1 MSADLHELIAQHDQ
15 GDPDRTAI
23 AVLNAVACPA
33 KWRDLF
39 GGLLRD
45 ECRRSF
51 RADARKIEEEASG
64 GQARSDAR
72 GPLAAAGPSRTDF
85 LSTRFYT
92 GDHYVTWGEATVED
106 HRNRIA
112 YLASLRNGI
121 DATIQRHADAIEQI
135 EAAGVATLADLGQAV
150 AA

>member
-1 MSADLHELIAQHDQ
+1 MSADLHALIAKHDQ
-15 GDPDRTAI
+15 GDPDLTAT
-23 AVLNAVACPA
+23 AVLAAVACPA

-39 GGLLRD
+39 GGLLVQ
-45 ECRRSF
+45 ECRRMHRF
-51 RADARKIEEEASG
+51 DARKIEEEASG
-64 GQARSDAR
+64 GHSTSGTQRQ
-72 GPLAAAGPSRTDF
+72 GAAAGPSRTDF
-85 LSTRFYT
+85 LATRFYT

-112 YLASLRNGI
+112 YLALLRNGI

-135 EAAGVATLADLGQAV
+135 EAAGAATLADLGQAV

>member
-1 MSADLHELIAQHDQ
+1 MDLHKLIAQHDQ
-15 GDPDRTAI
+15 GDPDLTAA
-23 AVLNAVACPA
+23 AVLDAVACPA

-39 GGLLRD
+39 GGLLVL
-45 ECRRSF
+45 ECRRLQRNFARRIEEGASLGQ
-51 RADARKIEEEASG
+51 RSHDAKKADA
-64 GQARSDAR
+64 D
-72 GPLAAAGPSRTDF
+72 AGPSRTDF
-85 LSTRFYT
+85 LATRFYT
-92 GDHYVTWGEATVED
+92 GDRYVTWGEATVED
-106 HRNRIA
+106 HRSRIA

>member
-39 GGLLRD
+39 GPLLRD

-51 RADARKIEEEASG
+51 RADARKIEEEAGGAHSISG
-64 GQARSDAR
+64 TQARDA
-72 GPLAAAGPSRTDF
+72 AVGPSRTDF
-85 LSTRFYT
+85 LATRFYT
-92 GDHYVTWGEATVED
+92 GDRYVTWGEATVED
-106 HRNRIA
+106 HRSRIA
-112 YLASLRNGI
+112 FLASLRNGI

-135 EAAGVATLADLGQAV
+135 EAAGVATLADLGRAV